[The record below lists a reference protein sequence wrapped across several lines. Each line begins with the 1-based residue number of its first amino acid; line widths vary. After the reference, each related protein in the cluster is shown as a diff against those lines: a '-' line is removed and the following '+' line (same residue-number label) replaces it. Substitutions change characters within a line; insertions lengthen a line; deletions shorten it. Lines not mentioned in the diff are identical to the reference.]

1 MRAPS
6 WPGIR
11 KLVVAAVVAAVG
23 LAAPLPAA
31 AAPATDLYAAPA
43 GSGMACTLTAPC
55 SLTGVRDK
63 VRGLVDSMTSDIDVR
78 LRGGTYRLAEP
89 FTLGPADSGAN
100 GHQVVYSAYQGERPV
115 FSGARK
121 VSGFSLHDSSRNIYR
136 AAVPAGAASRQLF
149 VNGQRAQRARGP
161 LNPGGFT
168 LSNSSFITG
177 DASYRSFT
185 NAAAVEVVYNRDWKH
200 MRCPLAGITEAAGG
214 GSSLDVAPE
223 CFADN
228 NTSVPNLGFPFN
240 GAGLP
245 KLEGVSWVENA
256 YQLLTKP
263 GQFYLDTAANYLYY
277 LPRPGED
284 LATADVELPV
294 LEKVVDLSGTPGHL
308 APVNDT
314 DPRATYSPSWRTNG
328 ARPYGDFDNDVHYT
342 QVNGDSMSFTFTGT
356 GVDVLTEVNT
366 DGGAIDVY
374 VDDAK
379 VKTVSANGPVRLAQQ
394 PVVSVTDLAPGSHTV
409 KLVKA
414 GGDYLVVDGFVVIP
428 DRMAPVH
435 DITFRGV
442 TFAHT
447 TWNLPSTVGYIDN
460 QAGVLWDAATRRPIR
475 IPAAVQVHRGRGIVF
490 TDVEIAHTGGTGID
504 LADGTSKSTVTK
516 SWIHDTSGGGVSLGE
531 VDDYYVTDPARM
543 TSDDTISQNVIEY
556 VGQDYQ
562 DAVGIWAGYTRGATL
577 ANNEI
582 AHLPYSGISMGW
594 GWGWAASCELQ
605 AKQSNFP
612 VGSCRRGT
620 NYAAANKIVE
630 NYVYDVMGVL
640 HDGGHIYTNGGQ
652 GGHDDTL
659 GSEFRGNVLSGGVN
673 TNNMIYQDEGSS
685 HWDTHHNVIH
695 FANGSWTGM
704 WTPTIHEIRMHDNFY
719 APAGSYNNGTNV
731 VLTNNTEVKNGDWP
745 PAAQQ
750 IIKAAGLPPALRAG
764 RTRLDDFDLSIE
776 YRGSWIARGFRGL
789 GDFHETAHGGHNNGD
804 SATMPFTGTGVS
816 VIGEK
821 NSDQGDIEVFID
833 DVSKGVVSTSAT
845 SRQVQQTLYTIDGLD
860 PATPHTVRVV
870 KRSGQYATLDGF
882 LVCAGLCG
890 DKKFTVTAVAPTT
903 VTSGGPRLLTLT
915 GTSLYLGDTVRVT
928 PKGGAPITATV
939 KTVSADHTV
948 LTAEVNLASAP
959 AGPATIEVRSRFA
972 NVQPVLLSNAL
983 TITQPVLRA
992 SKAPVITGR
1001 PTVGQTLT
1009 ASTGDWTPVATS
1021 YAYQW
1026 AANGVAIRGATRRTY
1041 LLPATA
1047 LGKRITVTVTASRA
1061 GAASGT
1067 ATSARTAP
1075 VAKGAAPKATTKPT
1089 IRGTAKV
1096 GATVRAAAGG
1106 WTPRPDA
1113 YRYEWRLNGKL
1124 IRGTTGAGLRITMS
1138 MAGKKLT
1145 VTAVAIKNG
1154 YADGRAQSKAVTVRK

>member
-6 WPGIR
+6 WPGIKR
-11 KLVVAAVVAAVG
+11 VVAAAVVATVG
-23 LAAPLPAA
+23 FAAPMPATAAPAA
-31 AAPATDLYAAPA
+31 ADMYAAPA
-43 GSGMACTLTAPC
+43 GSGTACTQAAPC

-63 VRGLVDSMTSDIDVR
+63 VRGLVDAMSSDINVR

-100 GHQVVYSAYQGERPV
+100 GHRVVYSAYQAERPV
-115 FSGARK
+115 FSGARR
-121 VSGFSLHDSSRNIYR
+121 VSGFSVHDSSRNIYR
-136 AAVPAGAASRQLF
+136 AAVPPGTASRQLF
-149 VNGQRAQRARGP
+149 VNGQRAERARGP

-168 LSNSSFITG
+168 LKDSSFITA
-177 DASYRSFT
+177 DPSYRSFA

-214 GSSLDVAPE
+214 GSSLNVAPK

-284 LATADVELPV
+284 LATAQVELPV
-294 LEKVVDLSGTPGHL
+294 LDKVVDLSGTPGHL

-314 DPRATYSPSWRTNG
+314 DPRATYSPSWRTSG
-328 ARPYGDFDNDVHYT
+328 DRKFGDFDNDVHYT
-342 QVNGDSMSFTFTGT
+342 MVNGDSMSFTFTGT
-356 GVDVLTEVNT
+356 GLDVLTEVNT
-366 DGGAIDVY
+366 DGGAIEVY
-374 VDDAK
+374 VDDAR

-394 PVVSVTDLAPGSHTV
+394 PVVSVTGLAPGAHTV

-447 TWNLPSTVGYIDN
+447 TWNLPSTVGYLDN
-460 QAGVLWDAATRRPIR
+460 QAGVLWDAATRRSIR
-475 IPAAVQVHRGRGIVF
+475 IPAAVQVHRGRDIVF
-490 TDVEIAHTGGTGID
+490 TGVEIAHTGGTGID
-504 LADGTSKSTVTK
+504 LADGTRGSTVTR

-582 AHLPYSGISMGW
+582 AHTPYSGISMGW

-620 NYAAANKIVE
+620 IYAGANRIVE

-659 GSEFRGNVLSGGVN
+659 TSEFRGNVLSGGTR

-704 WTPTIHEIRMHDNFY
+704 WTPTIHDIRMHDNFH

-731 VLTNNTEVKNGDWP
+731 VLTDNTEVRNGDWP
-745 PAAQQ
+745 PAAREL
-750 IIKAAGLPPALRAG
+750 IAAAGLPRELRAN
-764 RTRLDDFDLSIE
+764 RTRLDDYDLSIA
-776 YRGSWIARGFRGL
+776 YRGSWIAPGFRGL
-789 GDFHETAHGGHNNGD
+789 GDFHETVHAAHNNGD
-804 SATMPFTGTGVS
+804 SATMTFTGTGVS

-821 NSDQGDIEVFID
+821 NSDQGDIEVFVD
-833 DVSKGVVSTSAT
+833 EVSKGVVSTAAT
-845 SRQVQQTLYTIDGLD
+845 SRQVQQTLFTIDDLD
-860 PATPHTVRVV
+860 AATPHTVRVV

-882 LVCAGLCG
+882 LVCPGLCG
-890 DKKFTVTAVAPTT
+890 DRKLTVTVAP
-903 VTSGGPRLLTLT
+903 
-915 GTSLYLGDTVRVT
+915 
-928 PKGGAPITATV
+928 A
-939 KTVSADHTV
+939 
-948 LTAEVNLASAP
+948 
-959 AGPATIEVRSRFA
+959 
-972 NVQPVLLSNAL
+972 
-983 TITQPVLRA
+983 
-992 SKAPVITGR
+992 ITGR

-1009 ASTGDWTPVATS
+1009 ASTGDWKPAATS

-1026 AANGVAIRGATRRTY
+1026 AANGVAIKGATRRTY
-1041 LLPATA
+1041 LLPAA
-1047 LGKRITVTVTASRA
+1047 AMGKRVTVTVTASRT
-1061 GAASGT
+1061 GATSGT

-1075 VAKGAAPKATTKPT
+1075 VVKGDAPKATAKPV
-1089 IRGTAKV
+1089 IRGSVKV
-1096 GATVRAAAGG
+1096 GATVRATAGS
-1106 WTPRPDA
+1106 WSPKPDA

-1124 IRGTTGAGLRITMS
+1124 LRGATGTKLKITKS
-1138 MAGKKLT
+1138 MAGRKLT
-1145 VTAVAIKNG
+1145 VTVVAVKNG
-1154 YADGRAQSKAVTVRK
+1154 HADGKAQSKAATVRK